1 MLINVD
7 KISKSFQST
16 DVFSDASTII
26 KENQKIAIIGPN
38 GSGKTTLLKIIC
50 GEIDIDSGRII
61 KSEKLSLGYLQ
72 QMAFE
77 DEEQTV
83 YEIFERVFENLN
95 QIQRTIKE
103 IELKLKNDPEDAK
116 SLDQYARLMTQFE
129 MLGGYFIQSQ
139 METVVS
145 KMGFSKEDMTK
156 KIEHFSGGQKTRLAL
171 ARLLLSYPDMLVLDE
186 PTNHLDLQMIEW
198 LEGFLISYPK
208 AVLFVSHDRKF
219 IDRVAQSIIAI
230 ENKQLVRYDGDYTN
244 YVTLSKAKFEKQAKA
259 YSQQQKEI
267 ERLEALIEKFRYKK
281 NKASFA
287 QSKMKYLDRMEK
299 IQKPKQSKRS
309 FSVLFEP
316 NLRGAKEVL
325 ILDQVKIGY
334 EEVLATI
341 TCSIHKQQKI
351 AIVGDN
357 GVGKSTLLRSIAH
370 EIPILGGEMI
380 VGHQIEIGYFDQ
392 QLAQLNS
399 NKTVLE
405 EVWDD
410 FDQLDKTEI
419 RSVLGKFLF
428 TQDDVFKQVSSCSGG
443 EKVRLTLA
451 KLMLKKA
458 NFLVMDEPTN
468 HLDIEAKEALEE
480 SLKTY
485 SGTLLFVSHDRYFVE
500 DIADTIW
507 YFDSNGLIVQE
518 NHESVLSP
526 EEIKEIEKKQ
536 EKQTIIQR
544 RLEKKE
550 VEKQI
555 KKIEK
560 KITES
565 EEQLEE
571 LRVKRYDPDY
581 YHEYLMM
588 NELNDTIDEKHNEI
602 SHLLIEWERLLEL
615 NNREEE
621 DESI

>member
-7 KISKSFQST
+7 KITKSFQST
-16 DVFSDASTII
+16 DVFNEASMII
-26 KENQKIAIIGPN
+26 KENEKIAIVGAN

-50 GEIDIDSGRII
+50 GEIQADSGRII
-61 KSEKLSLGYLQ
+61 KSDKLSLGYLQ

-77 DEEQTV
+77 DETQTV
-83 YEIFERVFENLN
+83 SEIFEKVFENLN
-95 QIQRTIKE
+95 RIQLKIKQLE
-103 IELKLKNDPEDAK
+103 MMLKDDPEDIK
-116 SLDQYARLMTQFE
+116 SLDHYARLMNQFE

-145 KMGFSKEDMTK
+145 KMGFTKEDMSK

-171 ARLLLSYPDMLVLDE
+171 ARLLLSYPDILILDE

-219 IDRVAQSIIAI
+219 IDRVAQAIVAI
-230 ENKQLVRYDGDYTN
+230 EDKKLERYVGDYTA
-244 YVTLSKAKFEKQAKA
+244 YVALSKNKLEKQAKA
-259 YSQQQKEI
+259 YALQQKEI
-267 ERLEALIEKFRYKK
+267 ERLEDLIEKFRYKK
-281 NKASFA
+281 NKAAFA

-299 IQKPKQSKRS
+299 IQKPKQTKRS
-309 FSVLFEP
+309 FTVLFEP
-316 NLRGAKEVL
+316 RLRGAKEVL

-334 EEVLATI
+334 DEVLATV

-351 AIVGDN
+351 AVVGEN
-357 GVGKSTLLRSIAH
+357 GIGKSTLLKSIAG

-380 VGHQIEIGYFDQ
+380 LGHQIEIGYFDQ

-410 FDQLDKTEI
+410 FDQLNKTEI
-419 RSVLGKFLF
+419 RTVLGKFLF
-428 TQDDVFKQVSSCSGG
+428 SQDDVFKQVSACSGG

-500 DIADTIW
+500 AVADTTW
-507 YFDSNGLIVQE
+507 YFDENGLIVKKNQE
-518 NHESVLSP
+518 NALSP
-526 EEIKEIEKKQ
+526 DQIKVIEKQHQKQ
-536 EKQTIIQR
+536 AVIQQR
-544 RLEKKE
+544 QDKKE
-550 VEKQI
+550 LVKQIKRIEKQI
-555 KKIEK
+555 
-560 KITES
+560 TEA
-565 EEQLEE
+565 EDQLET
-571 LRVKRYDPDY
+571 LREKRFDPDY
-581 YHEYLMM
+581 YHDYVKM
-588 NELNDTIDEKHNEI
+588 NELNDAIDEKHNEI
-602 SHLLIEWERLLEL
+602 SHLLAQWEEL
-615 NNREEE
+615 HEAENEEKKNE
-621 DESI
+621 DI